1 MTNVCKCVIIRFNS
15 KEEFIMELLV
25 LWLGTS
31 ITSFCME
38 MANELRMFKDVAD
51 AGYKIDIRRLSDLSK
66 QLNPNASKAT
76 LLSMLIPIFN
86 IMQVFQRTVQ
96 YNNVRPMILDQLN
109 VMDAL
114 EEMSEIE
121 KQEYQ
126 KKPTGLNALLIP
138 LKAEIRISKA
148 ASIKIET
155 DTEKSEIF
163 YEMDDSLENITI
175 LKVNGDASRL
185 TVDEQKKKVIEAWKN
200 IVSAGMEK
208 YGDKESFANALRNN
222 TNLDLSH
229 SSVEKNEEVSKPV
242 QELSIS
248 DQKQALENL
257 KNELLEEQLTTQKSH
272 TENGPTLTKRRK

>member
-1 MTNVCKCVIIRFNS
+1 
-15 KEEFIMELLV
+15 MELLV

-31 ITSFCME
+31 IVSFGME

-96 YNNVRPMILDQLN
+96 YNNARPMILNQLN

-138 LKAEIRISKA
+138 LKDEIRISKA

-229 SSVEKNEEVSKPV
+229 SSDDKKEEVAKPV

-257 KNELLEEQLTTQKSH
+257 KNKLLEEQQATQKSH
-272 TENGPTLTKRRK
+272 TENGPTLTKKRK

>member
-1 MTNVCKCVIIRFNS
+1 MEFLII
-15 KEEFIMELLV
+15 
-25 LWLGTS
+25 WLSTVAV
-31 ITSFCME
+31 SFGME

-96 YNNVRPMILDQLN
+96 YNNARPMILDQLN

-121 KQEYQ
+121 NQEYQ

-138 LKAEIRISKA
+138 LKDEIRISKA

-229 SSVEKNEEVSKPV
+229 SSDDKKEEVAKPV

-257 KNELLEEQLTTQKSH
+257 KNELLEEQQTTQKSY
-272 TENGPTLTKRRK
+272 TENGPTLTKKRK

>member
-1 MTNVCKCVIIRFNS
+1 MEFLII
-15 KEEFIMELLV
+15 
-25 LWLGTS
+25 WLSTVAV
-31 ITSFCME
+31 SFGME

-96 YNNVRPMILDQLN
+96 YNNARPMILDQLN

-121 KQEYQ
+121 NQEYQ

-138 LKAEIRISKA
+138 LKDEIRISKA

-200 IVSAGMEK
+200 LIRSGIES
-208 YGDKESFANALRNN
+208 YGDAEKFTEALKN
-222 TNLDLSH
+222 TSNMDLSN
-229 SSVEKNEEVSKPV
+229 NEEVKKHNETSS
-242 QELSIS
+242 QELSVS
-248 DQKQALENL
+248 EQKELLENL
-257 KNELLEEQLTTQKSH
+257 KSELLERK
-272 TENGPTLTKRRK
+272 ENAQSSKIEEGKTLLKRKK

>member
-1 MTNVCKCVIIRFNS
+1 
-15 KEEFIMELLV
+15 MELLV

-31 ITSFCME
+31 IASFCME

-66 QLNPNASKAT
+66 QLNPNATKAT

-96 YNNVRPMILDQLN
+96 YNNARPMILDQLN

-229 SSVEKNEEVSKPV
+229 S
-242 QELSIS
+242 
-248 DQKQALENL
+248 
-257 KNELLEEQLTTQKSH
+257 
-272 TENGPTLTKRRK
+272 

>member
-1 MTNVCKCVIIRFNS
+1 
-15 KEEFIMELLV
+15 MELLV

-96 YNNVRPMILDQLN
+96 YNNARPMILDQLN

-229 SSVEKNEEVSKPV
+229 SSDDKKEEVAKPV

-257 KNELLEEQLTTQKSH
+257 KNELLEEK
-272 TENGPTLTKRRK
+272 ENSGIIIATFSIIC

>member
-1 MTNVCKCVIIRFNS
+1 
-15 KEEFIMELLV
+15 MELLV

-96 YNNVRPMILDQLN
+96 YNNARPMILDQLN

-200 IVSAGMEK
+200 MVIKRVLQMHYE
-208 YGDKESFANALRNN
+208 
-222 TNLDLSH
+222 
-229 SSVEKNEEVSKPV
+229 
-242 QELSIS
+242 I
-248 DQKQALENL
+248 
-257 KNELLEEQLTTQKSH
+257 
-272 TENGPTLTKRRK
+272 TLI

>member
-1 MTNVCKCVIIRFNS
+1 
-15 KEEFIMELLV
+15 MELLV

-76 LLSMLIPIFN
+76 LLSILIPIFN

-148 ASIKIET
+148 ASIKI
-155 DTEKSEIF
+155 DTNIEKSEIF

-200 IVSAGMEK
+200 IVSAGLEK

-229 SSVEKNEEVSKPV
+229 SSVDKNDEVSKPV

>member
-1 MTNVCKCVIIRFNS
+1 
-15 KEEFIMELLV
+15 MELLV

-31 ITSFCME
+31 IASFCME

-96 YNNVRPMILDQLN
+96 YNNARPMILDQLN

-138 LKAEIRISKA
+138 LKDEIRISKA

-229 SSVEKNEEVSKPV
+229 SSDDKKEEVAKPV

-257 KNELLEEQLTTQKSH
+257 KNELLEEQQATQKSH
-272 TENGPTLTKRRK
+272 TENGPTLTKKRK

>member
-1 MTNVCKCVIIRFNS
+1 
-15 KEEFIMELLV
+15 MELLV

-163 YEMDDSLENITI
+163 YEMDGSLENITI

-185 TVDEQKKKVIEAWKN
+185 TVDEQKKKVIE
-200 IVSAGMEK
+200 VR
-208 YGDKESFANALRNN
+208 NA
-222 TNLDLSH
+222 D
-229 SSVEKNEEVSKPV
+229 VEKNVKKKNAEV
-242 QELSIS
+242 
-248 DQKQALENL
+248 
-257 KNELLEEQLTTQKSH
+257 
-272 TENGPTLTKRRK
+272 R

>member
-1 MTNVCKCVIIRFNS
+1 
-15 KEEFIMELLV
+15 MELLA

-31 ITSFCME
+31 ITSFCIE

-96 YNNVRPMILDQLN
+96 YNNARPMILDQLN

-126 KKPTGLNALLIP
+126 KKTTGLNALLIP
-138 LKAEIRISKA
+138 LKAEIRLSKA
-148 ASIKIET
+148 SSIKIET
-155 DTEKSEIF
+155 GTKKSEIF

-208 YGDKESFANALRNN
+208 YGDKESFATALRNN

-229 SSVEKNEEVSKPV
+229 SSDDKKEEVVKPV
-242 QELSIS
+242 QEVSIS

-257 KNELLEEQLTTQKSH
+257 KNELLEKQQTTQKSH
-272 TENGPTLTKRRK
+272 TENGPTLTKKRK

>member
-1 MTNVCKCVIIRFNS
+1 
-15 KEEFIMELLV
+15 MELLV

-31 ITSFCME
+31 ITSFFME
-38 MANELRMFKDVAD
+38 MANELRMFKDAAD

-76 LLSMLIPIFN
+76 LLSILIPIFN

-114 EEMSEIE
+114 KEMSEME

-126 KKPTGLNALLIP
+126 KKPTGLNALLIQ
-138 LKAEIRISKA
+138 LRAEIRISRA

-185 TVDEQKKKVIEAWKN
+185 TVDEQKKKVIETWKN

-208 YGDKESFANALRNN
+208 YGDKESFANEL
-222 TNLDLSH
+222 TNLLH
-229 SSVEKNEEVSKPV
+229 A
-242 QELSIS
+242 ELI
-248 DQKQALENL
+248 QIIGGVIVLYRKNL
-257 KNELLEEQLTTQKSH
+257 KEPKIKLPK
-272 TENGPTLTKRRK
+272 

>member
-1 MTNVCKCVIIRFNS
+1 M
-15 KEEFIMELLV
+15 EFLV
-25 LWLGTS
+25 LWVSTS

-51 AGYKIDIRRLSDLSK
+51 AGYKIDVRRLSDLNK

-76 LLSMLIPIFN
+76 ILSMLIPIFN
-86 IMQVFQRTVQ
+86 IMQVFQRTIQ
-96 YNNVRPMILDQLN
+96 YNNVRPMMLDQLN
-109 VMDAL
+109 VMDVL

-138 LKAEIRISKA
+138 LKVEIRLSKA
-148 ASIKIET
+148 ASIKIDT
-155 DTEKSEIF
+155 GTEKSEIF
-163 YEMDDSLENITI
+163 YEIDDSLENITI
-175 LKVNGDASRL
+175 LKVNGAASRL
-185 TVDEQKKKVIEAWKN
+185 TEDEQKKKVIEAWKN

-208 YGDKESFANALRNN
+208 YGDEGSFVNALRNN

-229 SSVEKNEEVSKPV
+229 SSDDKKEVVAKPM

-248 DQKQALENL
+248 DQKQALEKF
-257 KNELLEEQLTTQKSH
+257 KNELLEEQQTTQKSH
-272 TENGPTLTKRRK
+272 TKSGPTLTKKRK

>member
-1 MTNVCKCVIIRFNS
+1 MEFLIIWLSTVAVSFG
-15 KEEFIMELLV
+15 ME
-25 LWLGTS
+25 
-31 ITSFCME
+31 I
-38 MANELRMFKDVAD
+38 ANELRMFKDVAD

-96 YNNVRPMILDQLN
+96 YNNARPMILDQLN

-121 KQEYQ
+121 NQEYQ

-138 LKAEIRISKA
+138 LKDEIRISKA

-222 TNLDLSH
+222 P
-229 SSVEKNEEVSKPV
+229 K
-242 QELSIS
+242 
-248 DQKQALENL
+248 
-257 KNELLEEQLTTQKSH
+257 
-272 TENGPTLTKRRK
+272 G

>member
-1 MTNVCKCVIIRFNS
+1 
-15 KEEFIMELLV
+15 MELLV

-31 ITSFCME
+31 IASFCME

-96 YNNVRPMILDQLN
+96 YNNARPMILDQLN

-121 KQEYQ
+121 NQEYQ

-138 LKAEIRISKA
+138 LKDEIRISKA

-208 YGDKESFANALRNN
+208 YGDAEKFTEALKN
-222 TNLDLSH
+222 TSSMDLSN
-229 SSVEKNEEVSKPV
+229 NEEVKKHNETSS
-242 QELSIS
+242 QELSVS
-248 DQKQALENL
+248 EQKELLENL
-257 KNELLEEQLTTQKSH
+257 KCELLERK
-272 TENGPTLTKRRK
+272 ENAQSSKIEEGKTLLKRKK

>member
-1 MTNVCKCVIIRFNS
+1 
-15 KEEFIMELLV
+15 MELLV

-222 TNLDLSH
+222 TNLDLSY
-229 SSVEKNEEVSKPV
+229 SSDYKKEEVAKPV

>member
-1 MTNVCKCVIIRFNS
+1 
-15 KEEFIMELLV
+15 MELLV

-51 AGYKIDIRRLSDLSK
+51 AGYKIDVRRLSDLSE
-66 QLNPNASKAT
+66 QLNPNATKAT

-96 YNNVRPMILDQLN
+96 YNNARPMILAQLN

-126 KKPTGLNALLIP
+126 KKPTELNALLIP
-138 LKAEIRISKA
+138 LKTEIRMSKA
-148 ASIKIET
+148 DSIKIET

-163 YEMDDSLENITI
+163 YEWDDSFENITI
-175 LKVNGDASRL
+175 LKVNGSASRL
-185 TVDEQKKKVIEAWKN
+185 TVDEQKKKVVEAWKN
-200 IVSAGMEK
+200 IVSAGMVK

-222 TNLDLSH
+222 TNLDLSD
-229 SSVEKNEEVSKPV
+229 SSDDKKEEVAKPV
-242 QELSIS
+242 QELSVS
-248 DQKQALENL
+248 DQKKALENL
-257 KNELLEEQLTTQKSH
+257 KNELLEEQQTTQKSH
-272 TENGPTLTKRRK
+272 TENGPTLIKKIK

>member
-1 MTNVCKCVIIRFNS
+1 
-15 KEEFIMELLV
+15 MELLV

-96 YNNVRPMILDQLN
+96 YNNARPMILDQLN

-148 ASIKIET
+148 ASIKIDT
-155 DTEKSEIF
+155 NTEKSEIF

-229 SSVEKNEEVSKPV
+229 SSVDKNEEVSKPV
-242 QELSIS
+242 QELSIR

-257 KNELLEEQLTTQKSH
+257 KNELIEEQLTTQKSH

>member
-1 MTNVCKCVIIRFNS
+1 
-15 KEEFIMELLV
+15 MELLV

-38 MANELRMFKDVAD
+38 MANELRMFKNVAD

-66 QLNPNASKAT
+66 KLNPNASKAT

-96 YNNVRPMILDQLN
+96 YNNARPMILDQLN

-126 KKPTGLNALLIP
+126 KKPTGLNAFLIP

-148 ASIKIET
+148 ASIKIDT

-185 TVDEQKKKVIEAWKN
+185 TVDEQKKKVIETWKN

-229 SSVEKNEEVSKPV
+229 SSDYKKEEVAKPV
-242 QELSIS
+242 QELSIN

-257 KNELLEEQLTTQKSH
+257 KNELLETSKSEQTSH
-272 TENGPTLTKRRK
+272 TENGPTLTKSRK

>member
-1 MTNVCKCVIIRFNS
+1 
-15 KEEFIMELLV
+15 MELLV
-25 LWLGTS
+25 LWVGTS

-38 MANELRMFKDVAD
+38 MANELKMFKDVAD
-51 AGYKIDIRRLSDLSK
+51 VGYKIDIRRLSDLNK
-66 QLNPNASKAT
+66 QLNPNASKTT

-96 YNNVRPMILDQLN
+96 YNNIRPMIFDQLN
-109 VMDAL
+109 VMDVL

-138 LKAEIRISKA
+138 LKAEIRLSKA
-148 ASIKIET
+148 TSIKIET

-175 LKVNGDASRL
+175 LKVNGNASRL

-200 IVSAGMEK
+200 IASAGMEK
-208 YGDKESFANALRNN
+208 YGDKESFTNALRNN

-229 SSVEKNEEVSKPV
+229 SSDDKKEDAKPI

-257 KNELLEEQLTTQKSH
+257 KNELLEEQQTTQKSH
-272 TENGPTLTKRRK
+272 TESGPTLTKKRK

>member
-1 MTNVCKCVIIRFNS
+1 
-15 KEEFIMELLV
+15 MELLV

-31 ITSFCME
+31 IASFCME

-66 QLNPNASKAT
+66 QLNPNATKAT

-96 YNNVRPMILDQLN
+96 YNNARPMILDQLN

-200 IVSAGMEK
+200 IVSAGM
-208 YGDKESFANALRNN
+208 
-222 TNLDLSH
+222 
-229 SSVEKNEEVSKPV
+229 
-242 QELSIS
+242 
-248 DQKQALENL
+248 
-257 KNELLEEQLTTQKSH
+257 
-272 TENGPTLTKRRK
+272 

>member
-1 MTNVCKCVIIRFNS
+1 
-15 KEEFIMELLV
+15 MELLV

-31 ITSFCME
+31 IASFCME

-66 QLNPNASKAT
+66 QLNPNATKAT

-96 YNNVRPMILDQLN
+96 YNNARPMILDQLN

-229 SSVEKNEEVSKPV
+229 SSDDKKEEVAKPV

>member
-1 MTNVCKCVIIRFNS
+1 
-15 KEEFIMELLV
+15 MELLV

-31 ITSFCME
+31 IASFCME

-66 QLNPNASKAT
+66 QLNPNATKAT

-96 YNNVRPMILDQLN
+96 YNNARPMILDQLN

>member
-1 MTNVCKCVIIRFNS
+1 M
-15 KEEFIMELLV
+15 EFLV
-25 LWLGTS
+25 LWIGTS

-51 AGYKIDIRRLSDLSK
+51 AGYKIDTRRLSNLSK

-96 YNNVRPMILDQLN
+96 YNNARPMILDQLN

-121 KQEYQ
+121 KLEYQ

-138 LKAEIRISKA
+138 LKAKIRLSKA

-185 TVDEQKKKVIEAWKN
+185 TVDEQKKKVIEAWKI

-208 YGDKESFANALRNN
+208 YGDEESFTNALRNN

-229 SSVEKNEEVSKPV
+229 SLDDKKEEVAKPI
-242 QELSIS
+242 QKLSIS

-257 KNELLEEQLTTQKSH
+257 KNELLEEQQTTQKSH
-272 TENGPTLTKRRK
+272 IESGPTLTKKRKRK

>member
-1 MTNVCKCVIIRFNS
+1 
-15 KEEFIMELLV
+15 MELLV